1 MNNTCEALK
10 VERATER
17 MLCQRRH
24 ISYYYVFPITISA
37 EEETEGQ
44 GAQVTCQVDRESKD
58 IFFLSAVGC

>member
-1 MNNTCEALK
+1 
-10 VERATER
+10 

-58 IFFLSAVGC
+58 IFFLSADGC